1 MKSVKKRFKMAL
13 AEVDKVAY
21 ELQLLTAD
29 IVLLEPIQ
37 AIVASVSRQ
46 CKSVERRVKQAHK
59 VGFAEQMLQDDAL
72 LQLEELVDSDVMSVL
87 EQRLSSALGGTG
99 EAQMLDMTM
108 QLLEKLEKK
117 WVLLNE
123 SIQRLGGLL
132 SQGD

>member
-46 CKSVERRVKQAHK
+46 CKNVERRVKQAHK

>member
-1 MKSVKKRFKMAL
+1 MKSVKKRFKMVL
-13 AEVDKVAY
+13 AEVDEVAY

-37 AIVASVSRQ
+37 AVVASVSRQ

-59 VGFAEQMLQDDAL
+59 VGFAEQMLKDDAL
-72 LQLEELVDSDVMSVL
+72 LQLEELVDSDVMSIL
-87 EQRLSSALGGTG
+87 EQRLSSALGGMG